1 MLQPRV
7 YLADEGTT
15 LFTGTAA
22 EGDKDTEEGGV
33 TVSGITENYIMRK
46 ERPRIRCWW
55 YDVLERKGGYC
66 LCEGRYMG
74 GHSASEGRVRLLR
87 TSDDNLGRSTYD
99 RGLVCDGEGL
109 PGGWT
114 LHRSSKFGAF
124 AWAVLF
130 SGAGPCAAKATAAHS
145 PEETGSRWSGGRT
158 SCVMCA
164 SIGSEC
170 FSRSAPVFVFSDFLL
185 FSTQRGQRL
194 LLEAL

>member
-1 MLQPRV
+1 
-7 YLADEGTT
+7 
-15 LFTGTAA
+15 
-22 EGDKDTEEGGV
+22 
-33 TVSGITENYIMRK
+33 
-46 ERPRIRCWW
+46 
-55 YDVLERKGGYC
+55 
-66 LCEGRYMG
+66 MG
-74 GHSASEGRVRLLR
+74 GHSASEGGVRLLR
-87 TSDDNLGRSTYD
+87 TRDDGLGCSTYD
-99 RGLVCDGEGL
+99 RGLVRDGEAE

-145 PEETGSRWSGGRT
+145 PEETGGRWSGGRT

-170 FSRSAPVFVFSDFLL
+170 FSRSAPVSVFRIFF

-194 LLEAL
+194 LLEALNRLPGPRTPSVGARTTRTLRDIHTIPEQTTGVTWVCRGAVQGRRFCPE